1 MCNLCD
7 RRRYASDSNN
17 NNNNNNNN
25 GDGQCTNSWERAN
38 VKEEK
43 GQRRN

>member
-38 VKEEK
+38 VTEEK